1 MPGLLAVR
9 GNFLIDPQASPCCE
23 MVSSVSDAAMPGGEI
38 PRQRPLSAFD
48 PVTALAAALPP
59 IGAASRG
66 AGLVEAAQGVDLV
79 GGGKLAAALLL
90 VQQLLRHSDPIQQA
104 EDLISAGEETAE
116 TLALVKRRA
125 TVRLMEDLGQLD
137 ETGEAVFTNVAF
149 DEPPRSG
156 VVAAAGGKAEAFS
169 AVVKVLERAA
179 LGYPEA
185 ALAVADDLRQAEP
198 VWSDDNVDSG
208 MVAVT
213 VVEWWCEQNPGAP
226 VRLSRSN
233 TDMTFATFAPL
244 GADAGVAAQA
254 ILPFDWPVGIPEVV
268 TAESLLDAILGSY
281 SSAGG
286 RTLAMDTE
294 ALVASDLI
302 APLLLPELPDMRP
315 KGSVPARRVEELL
328 AGRTELGA
336 LPAAMVEAARVLRP
350 FASRKDE
357 IYVIEQ
363 PGTDVLVLAG
373 DTVALAVV

>member
-1 MPGLLAVR
+1 
-9 GNFLIDPQASPCCE
+9 
-23 MVSSVSDAAMPGGEI
+23 
-38 PRQRPLSAFD
+38 
-48 PVTALAAALPP
+48 
-59 IGAASRG
+59 
-66 AGLVEAAQGVDLV
+66 VEAAQGVDLT
-79 GGGKLAAALLL
+79 GSGKLAAALLL

-104 EDLISAGEETAE
+104 ESLISAGEETAE

-125 TVRLMEDLGQLD
+125 LVRLLEDLGQLD
-137 ETGEAVFTNVAF
+137 EIGEAVLTSVAF

-185 ALAVADDLRQAEP
+185 ALAVADDLRHSEP
-198 VWSDDNVDSG
+198 VMSDDNVDSG

-233 TDMTFATFAPL
+233 AEMTFATFAPL
-244 GADAGVAAQA
+244 GTDEGVAAQA
-254 ILPFDWPVGIPEVV
+254 ILLFDWPAGVPEVV
-268 TAESLLDAILGSY
+268 TAESLLDAMLGSY
-281 SSAGG
+281 SSANG
-286 RTLAMDTE
+286 RTLAMDKE

-302 APLLLPELPDMRP
+302 APLLLELPDMRP

-336 LPAAMVEAARVLRP
+336 VPAAIVEAARMLRP
-350 FASRKDE
+350 FASRGDE
-357 IYVIEQ
+357 IYVIEK
-363 PGTDVLVLAG
+363 PGADVLVLAG